1 MSEANGSPGSA
12 RRRIAVEL
20 TPQAIEGIAVRV
32 ASLLREAQPGAVA
45 EPPRLITAG
54 ELAHQLRVQR
64 PWVYRH
70 RELLGGRRI
79 GTGPRAPWRFEL
91 DAATRALERLR
102 MAEDAGAEQRCA

>member
-1 MSEANGSPGSA
+1 MIEMNGNQAIA

-20 TPQAIEGIAVRV
+20 TPQAIEGIAMRV
-32 ASLLREAQPGAVA
+32 AALLREEEPGAGAAQPQ
-45 EPPRLITAG
+45 LITAG

-79 GTGPRAPWRFEL
+79 GQGPRAPWRFEL
-91 DAATRALERLR
+91 DTARKALELR
-102 MAEDAGAEQRCA
+102 ASASQAEAR

>member
-1 MSEANGSPGSA
+1 VSEAQTGQAAA

-32 ASLLREAQPGAVA
+32 AALLREAEPDAVA
-45 EPPRLITAG
+45 EQPRLITAG

-91 DAATRALERLR
+91 DAARKALERLQV
-102 MAEDAGAEQRCA
+102 AAHAGAER

>member
-1 MSEANGSPGSA
+1 VSEAQTGQAAA

-32 ASLLREAQPGAVA
+32 AALLREAEPDAVVEA
-45 EPPRLITAG
+45 PRLITAG

-91 DAATRALERLR
+91 DTARKALERLQ
-102 MAEDAGAEQRCA
+102 MAAHAGADR